1 MWLAPRKFLEELGS
15 LLSSKWEFESL
26 LLQNKGSRES
36 RLSYENISGVFFIL
50 GVDILRELRYN
61 IYVIRWERFYYEWRL
76 ILLEKLQDILDDL
89 DFIVESDIETSA
101 RLKLMEVISELDM
114 KITEDEKG
122 IWSDFATEGLLIDKS
137 KPGVI
142 QKVTVW

>member
-1 MWLAPRKFLEELGS
+1 MNE
-15 LLSSKWEFESL
+15 
-26 LLQNKGSRES
+26 
-36 RLSYENISGVFFIL
+36 
-50 GVDILRELRYN
+50 D
-61 IYVIRWERFYYEWRL
+61 L

-122 IWSDFATEGLLIDKS
+122 IWSDLATEGLLIDKS

-142 QKVTVW
+142 QKVTV

>member
-1 MWLAPRKFLEELGS
+1 MNEE
-15 LLSSKWEFESL
+15 
-26 LLQNKGSRES
+26 
-36 RLSYENISGVFFIL
+36 
-50 GVDILRELRYN
+50 
-61 IYVIRWERFYYEWRL
+61 L
-76 ILLEKLQDILDDL
+76 ILLEKLQEICDDM
-89 DFIVESDIETSA
+89 DNMICTTQKPFI

-142 QKVTVW
+142 KKVTV